1 MILSIIILILAI
13 IILLLI
19 LLLSKTLKSAL
30 ILSSKEKDF
39 IKFAFD
45 IFIDYGDTLGIQS
58 EDQRKLITA
67 ELEKI
72 KTKLDKQQ

>member
-1 MILSIIILILAI
+1 M
-13 IILLLI
+13 
-19 LLLSKTLKSAL
+19 LSKKFL

-58 EDQRKLITA
+58 EDQRKLITS

-72 KTKLDKQQ
+72 KRKLDKNVQ